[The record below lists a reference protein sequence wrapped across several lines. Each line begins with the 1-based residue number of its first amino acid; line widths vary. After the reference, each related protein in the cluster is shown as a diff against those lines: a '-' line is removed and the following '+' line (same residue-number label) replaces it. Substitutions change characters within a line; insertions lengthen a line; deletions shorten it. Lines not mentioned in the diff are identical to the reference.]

1 MLQSTLQLT
10 LQCCVLWPFASL
22 FSFQR
27 KSLTTFRM
35 KALIV
40 SESIE
45 ACGGKVVDKHI
56 GTFFQQ
62 SASISILGNTTR
74 TIDVLLPPFS

>member
-1 MLQSTLQLT
+1 
-10 LQCCVLWPFASL
+10 
-22 FSFQR
+22 
-27 KSLTTFRM
+27 M